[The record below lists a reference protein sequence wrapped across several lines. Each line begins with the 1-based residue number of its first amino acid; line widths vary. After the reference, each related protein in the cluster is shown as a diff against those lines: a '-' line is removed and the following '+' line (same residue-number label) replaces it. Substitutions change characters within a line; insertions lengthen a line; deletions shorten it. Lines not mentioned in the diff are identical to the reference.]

1 MYKLIGVIGGS
12 VIDEPLFQE
21 VVKIGEMLANFKVP
35 VICGGG
41 TGVMEAISKGVK
53 NKGGTTIGIL
63 PFEKENANPYIDITI
78 STGIGYAR
86 NYIIINS
93 SDIIIVIDGK
103 YGTLTE
109 IGYSLQF
116 GKPIIGYKS
125 DYAKKV
131 GIKEAKT
138 INDIKKFV
146 EKNL

>member
-12 VIDEPLFQE
+12 SIDQQLFEE
-21 VVKIGEMLANFKVP
+21 VVQIGEMVASFKLP

-41 TGVMEAISKGVK
+41 NGVMEAVSKGVK

-63 PFEKENANPYIDITI
+63 PFEKENANPYIDIAI

-86 NYIIINS
+86 NYIIVNS

-116 GKPIIGYKS
+116 KKPIIGYKS
-125 DYAKKV
+125 DFAKNL

-138 INDIKKFV
+138 INDIKEFI
-146 EKNL
+146 EQNL